1 LLTECRCW
9 WVQQALRLVRKYYD
23 AGEESDENW
32 HKKMKK
38 IYTFCHQLITAL
50 AKVGEVNLALR
61 LYLQTA
67 LAADYTQYEGSE
79 NIVYEF
85 VIQAFSLYGYSHT
98 THAFTTLLPALPCS
112 QYPQGI
118 GLKASHTP
126 TMQV

>member
-1 LLTECRCW
+1 M
-9 WVQQALRLVRKYYD
+9 RKYYD
-23 AGEESDENW
+23 AGEDSDENW

-38 IYTFCHQLITAL
+38 IYTFCHQLISAL

-85 VIQAFSLYGYSHT
+85 VTQAFSLFVPLPNVQSIVLCRHGLT
-98 THAFTTLLPALPCS
+98 THMSAGMRTKCQTQRSRWTRLR
-112 QYPQGI
+112 
-118 GLKASHTP
+118 
-126 TMQV
+126 